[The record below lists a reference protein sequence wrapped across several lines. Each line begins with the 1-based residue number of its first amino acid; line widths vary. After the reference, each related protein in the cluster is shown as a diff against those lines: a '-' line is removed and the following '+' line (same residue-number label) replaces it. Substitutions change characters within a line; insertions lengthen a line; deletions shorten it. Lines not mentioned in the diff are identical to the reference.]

1 MAVSL
6 MPLNKTKP
14 PLPSATAKPLF
25 KGFVLSIFYPNAYE
39 THLSFSLL
47 DGDDRLRQPK
57 RSATAPH

>member
-1 MAVSL
+1 MLLS
-6 MPLNKTKP
+6 NKHQYIHHQLQDPFKFI
-14 PLPSATAKPLF
+14 F

-39 THLSFSLL
+39 THLSFSLP